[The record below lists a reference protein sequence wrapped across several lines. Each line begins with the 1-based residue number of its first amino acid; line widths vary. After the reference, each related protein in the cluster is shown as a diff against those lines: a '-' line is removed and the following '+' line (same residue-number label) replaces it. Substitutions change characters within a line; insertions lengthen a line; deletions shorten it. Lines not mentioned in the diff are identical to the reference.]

1 MLFLPVTMIEF
12 EDGHIVVNETDDYV
26 VATIKRKGMY
36 NLLLNTFFFFKTDEQ
51 YCFIDLI
58 CEWMQ

>member
-36 NLLLNTFFFFKTDEQ
+36 NLLLSTFFFFKKDEQ